1 MNNYGKTAA
10 VASAVVFV
18 GAVAYV
24 LTSVLVYWNSGAQM
38 PTHERAIP
46 GSPLADTEWPQYGN
60 NAGGERYSGL
70 DQINRGNVGH
80 LVVAW
85 EYQAGELDAML
96 TGAQPFN
103 PWQSTPVLV
112 EDTLI
117 ACTPTGRLLALDPI
131 TGKERWTFDPNV
143 SFSPLGHTLVKCRG
157 VATYVEESA
166 SADALCRTRLL
177 WGTADLRVFAVD
189 ARTGR
194 RCTDFGAAD
203 GTPGEVQLDPGPHL
217 QFHDEVQI
225 HAPPAMAGHV
235 AVFGS
240 TLADNLRVRA
250 PSGMVRALDARS
262 GELLWT
268 FDPVPRDDDGS
279 AVATWGAEG
288 TASIGAGNAWSLL
301 SADPAND
308 LVFVPTTSP
317 SVDLVGNYRAG
328 ANLYTDSLVALDS
341 NTGEVRWHFQIVHHD
356 LWDYDLP
363 AQPILTDLERDGE
376 RVPAVVQLT
385 KQGMVFVFNRLTGAP
400 LLPIEERPVPQST
413 DIRGEWLSPTQPFST
428 QLGLIQQGLRP
439 EDAWGFTFWDR
450 SDCRRQIESLRSEGM
465 YTPPSTQGTIVF
477 PSSAGGMNWGGGAV
491 VPGTGILIT
500 PTLHMAQVHR
510 LVPRNEVGPDE
521 GAPDS
526 HLFFP
531 MSGTDYVME
540 LYFLTS
546 RLGTPCTAPPW
557 ARLSAV
563 DLAAGELLWQVPLGS
578 IEQLAAGR
586 IGIPLPLEM
595 GTPMAGGPI
604 VTAGGLAF
612 IAASADDRFR
622 AFDIETGQKL
632 WETKLPAGGQSTPMT
647 YAAGGRQYVVIMA
660 GGHPY
665 YGTTKG
671 DHLIAF
677 ALRDDGH

>member
-1 MNNYGKTAA
+1 MSNFRKPATALIVVLF
-10 VASAVVFV
+10 VA
-18 GAVAYV
+18 AVAYV
-24 LTSVLVYWNSGAQM
+24 LGSLLVHWNSGTRM
-38 PTHERAIP
+38 LPYERVEP
-46 GSPLADTEWPQYGN
+46 GKPPADTAWPQYGN
-60 NAGGERYSGL
+60 SAGGERYSTL
-70 DQINRGNVGH
+70 DQINRGNVGR
-80 LVVAW
+80 LEVAW
-85 EYQAGELDAML
+85 VYQAGELDAIL
-96 TGAQPFN
+96 AGDQPFI
-103 PWQSTPVLV
+103 PWESTPVLV

-117 ACTPTGRLLALDPI
+117 ACTPTGRLLALDPE
-131 TGKERWTFDPNV
+131 TGKERWTFDPDV
-143 SFSPLGHTLVKCRG
+143 SFSPFGHTFVKCRG
-157 VATYVEESA
+157 VSTYVDGSA
-166 SADALCRTRLL
+166 AADALCGTRLI
-177 WGTADLRVFAVD
+177 WGTGDLRVFAVD
-189 ARTGR
+189 ARTGQ
-194 RCTDFGAAD
+194 RCPGFGAAA
-203 GTPGEVQLDPGPHL
+203 GTPGEVQLDPGPNL

-240 TLADNLRVRA
+240 TLADNLQVQA
-250 PSGMVRALDARS
+250 PSGMVRAVDARS

-268 FDPVPRDDDGS
+268 FDPVPRDGGP
-279 AVATWGAEG
+279 AAATWGPDGAG
-288 TASIGAGNAWSLL
+288 SVGAGNAWSLL
-301 SADPAND
+301 SADPENG

-317 SVDLVGNYRAG
+317 SVDLVGDYRPG
-328 ANLYTDSLVALDS
+328 ENRYTDSLVALDS

-363 AQPILTDLERDGE
+363 AQPILTDFKREGE

-385 KQGMVFVFNRLTGAP
+385 KQGMVFVFNRLTGEP
-400 LLPIEERPVPQST
+400 LVPIEERPVPQTT
-413 DIRGEWLSPTQPFST
+413 DIRGEWLSPTQPFT
-428 QLGLIQQGLRP
+428 KKLGLVAPGLWP

-450 SDCRRQIESLRSEGM
+450 NHCRRQIEDLRSEGM

-491 VPGTGILIT
+491 VPESGILIT

-510 LVPRNEVGPDE
+510 LVPRDQVNPDDQ
-521 GAPDS
+521 GSDS

-531 MSGTDYVME
+531 MGGTDYVME

-546 RLGTPCTAPPW
+546 PLGAPCTEPPW

-563 DLAAGELLWQVPLGS
+563 DLVAGEVLWQVPLGS
-578 IEQLAAGR
+578 IAQLAASR
-586 IGIPLPLEM
+586 IGLPLPLEM

-612 IAASADDRFR
+612 IAATADDRIR
-622 AFDIETGQKL
+622 AFDVETGQKL
-632 WETKLPAGGQSTPMT
+632 WEAELPAGGQSTPMT
-647 YAAGGRQYVVIMA
+647 YAADGRQYLVIMA

-677 ALRDDGH
+677 ALPD

>member
-1 MNNYGKTAA
+1 MINTRRRATALI
-10 VASAVVFV
+10 VVLL
-18 GAVAYV
+18 GAGLVYV
-24 LTSVLVYWNSGAQM
+24 LASVLVYWNSGTRM
-38 PTHERAIP
+38 LPYERAEP
-46 GSPLADTEWPQYGN
+46 GKPPADTEWPQYGKT
-60 NAGGERYSGL
+60 ASGERWSGL
-70 DQINRGNVGH
+70 DQINRGNVRR
-80 LVVAW
+80 LEVAW
-85 EYQAGELDAML
+85 VYQAGELDAIL
-96 TGAQPFN
+96 AGEQPFN
-103 PWQSTPVLV
+103 PWESTPVLV
-112 EDTLI
+112 EDTLV
-117 ACTPTGRLLALDPI
+117 ACTPTGRLLALDPV
-131 TGKERWTFDPNV
+131 TGEERWTFDPGV
-143 SFSPLGHTLVKCRG
+143 VFSPFGHTFVKCRG
-157 VATYVEESA
+157 VSTYVDNSA
-166 SADALCRTRLL
+166 EADAICRTRLL
-177 WGTADLRVFAVD
+177 WGTGDLRAFAVD

-194 RCTDFGAAD
+194 RCPDFGADD
-203 GTPGEVQLDPGPHL
+203 GTPGEVQLDPGPNL

-240 TLADNLRVRA
+240 TLADNLQVRA

-262 GELLWT
+262 GELLWI
-268 FDPVPRDDDGS
+268 FDPVPRDGGP
-279 AVATWGAEG
+279 AAATWGPEG
-288 TASIGAGNAWSLL
+288 AGPVGAGNAWSLL
-301 SADPAND
+301 SADPENG

-317 SVDLVGNYRAG
+317 SVDLVGNYRPG
-328 ANLYTDSLVALDS
+328 ENLYTDSLVALDS
-341 NTGEVRWHFQIVHHD
+341 STGEVRWHFQIVHHD

-363 AQPILTDLERDGE
+363 AQPILTDFEREGE

-385 KQGMVFVFNRLTGAP
+385 KQGMVFVFNRLTGEP
-400 LLPIEERPVPQST
+400 LVPIEERPVPQTT
-413 DIRGEWLSPTQPFST
+413 DIRGEWLSPTQPFT
-428 QLGLIQQGLRP
+428 KKLGLVAQGMRP

-450 SDCRRQIESLRSEGM
+450 NHCRRQIEDLRSEGM

-491 VPGTGILIT
+491 VPESGILIT

-510 LVPRNEVGPDE
+510 LVPRDQVNPDDQ
-521 GAPDS
+521 GSGS

-531 MSGTDYVME
+531 MGGTDYVME

-546 RLGTPCTAPPW
+546 PLGAPCTEPPW

-563 DLAAGELLWQVPLGS
+563 DLVAGKVLWQVPLGS
-578 IEQLAAGR
+578 IAQLAASR
-586 IGIPLPLEM
+586 IGLPLPLEM

-612 IAASADDRFR
+612 IAATADDRIR

-632 WETKLPAGGQSTPMT
+632 WEAELPAGGQSTPMT
-647 YAAGGRQYVVIMA
+647 YAAGGRQYLVIMA

-677 ALRDDGH
+677 ALPD

>member
-1 MNNYGKTAA
+1 MSNVRKASTALI
-10 VASAVVFV
+10 VVLF
-18 GAVAYV
+18 GTALAYV
-24 LTSVLVYWNSGAQM
+24 LASVLVYWNSGTQ
-38 PTHERAIP
+38 TLRYERAGAGKP
-46 GSPLADTEWPQYGN
+46 PADTEWPHYGN
-60 NAGGERYSGL
+60 NPGGERWSAL
-70 DQINRGNVGH
+70 DQINRGNVGN
-80 LVVAW
+80 LEIVWV
-85 EYQAGELDAML
+85 YQAGELDAIL
-96 TGAQPFN
+96 AGDQPFN

-117 ACTPTGRLLALDPI
+117 ACTPTGRLLAVDPV
-131 TGKERWTFDPNV
+131 TGTERWTFDPGV
-143 SFSPLGHTLVKCRG
+143 SFSPFGHTFVKCRG
-157 VATYVEESA
+157 VSTYVDNSA
-166 SADALCRTRLL
+166 AADALCRTRLL
-177 WGTADLRVFAVD
+177 WGTGDLRVFAVD

-194 RCTDFGAAD
+194 RCPGFGATD
-203 GTPGEVQLDPGPHL
+203 GTPGEVQLNPGPNL

-240 TLADNLRVRA
+240 TLADNLQVQA
-250 PSGMVRALDARS
+250 PSGMVRALDARN

-268 FDPVPRDDDGS
+268 FDPVPRDGGP
-279 AVATWGAEG
+279 AAATWGPDG
-288 TASIGAGNAWSLL
+288 TGPVGAGNAWSLL
-301 SADPAND
+301 SADPENE

-317 SVDLVGNYRAG
+317 SVDLVGDYRPG
-328 ANLYTDSLVALDS
+328 ENRYTDSLVALDS

-363 AQPILTDLERDGE
+363 AQPILTDIERDGK

-385 KQGMVFVFNRLTGAP
+385 KQGMVFVFNRLTGEP

-428 QLGLIQQGLRP
+428 RLGLVGQGLRP

-450 SDCRRQIESLRSEGM
+450 HHCRRQIESLRSEGL
-465 YTPPSTQGTIVF
+465 YTPPSTRGTVVF

-510 LVPRNEVGPDE
+510 LVPRDQVDPDDR
-521 GAPDS
+521 GSGS

-531 MSGTDYVME
+531 MAGTDYVME

-546 RLGTPCTAPPW
+546 PLGTPCTEPPW

-563 DLAAGELLWQVPLGS
+563 DLAAGEILWQVPLGS
-578 IEQLAAGR
+578 IEQLAASRVGL
-586 IGIPLPLEM
+586 PLPLEM

-612 IAASADDRFR
+612 IAATADDRIR
-622 AFDIETGQKL
+622 AYDIETGQKL
-632 WETKLPAGGQSTPMT
+632 WEAELPAGGQSTPMT
-647 YAAGGRQYVVIMA
+647 YAAGGRQYLVIMA

-677 ALRDDGH
+677 ALKEQGN

>member
-1 MNNYGKTAA
+1 MSNVRKTAVVSIA
-10 VASAVVFV
+10 VFIAAILV
-18 GAVAYV
+18 YV
-24 LTSVLVYWNSGAQM
+24 LANVLVYWNTGTRTLPYEQA
-38 PTHERAIP
+38 EP
-46 GSPLADTEWPQYGN
+46 GKPPADTEWPHYGN
-60 NAGGERYSGL
+60 NPGGERYSGL
-70 DQINRGNVGH
+70 DQINRANVGN
-80 LVVAW
+80 LEVAW
-85 EYQAGELDAML
+85 VYQAGELDAIL
-96 TGAQPFN
+96 AGEQPFN
-103 PWQSTPVLV
+103 PWESTPVLV
-112 EDTLI
+112 EDTLV
-117 ACTPTGRLLALDPI
+117 ACTPTGRLLALDPV
-131 TGKERWTFDPNV
+131 TGKERWTFDPGV
-143 SFSPLGHTLVKCRG
+143 SFSPFGHTFVKCRG
-157 VATYVEESA
+157 VSTYIDESA
-166 SADALCRTRLL
+166 EADALCRTRLL
-177 WGTADLRVFAVD
+177 WGTGDLRAFAVD
-189 ARTGR
+189 ARTGQ

-203 GTPGEVQLDPGPHL
+203 GTPGEVQLDPGPNL

-240 TLADNLRVRA
+240 TLADNLQVRA
-250 PSGMVRALDARS
+250 PSGKVRAIDARS

-268 FDPVPRDDDGS
+268 FDPVPRDDS
-279 AVATWGAEG
+279 PAAATWGPDGAG
-288 TASIGAGNAWSLL
+288 PVGAGNAWSLL
-301 SADPAND
+301 SADPENE

-317 SVDLVGNYRAG
+317 SVDLVGDYRPG
-328 ANLYTDSLVALDS
+328 ENRYTDSLVALDS

-363 AQPILTDLERDGE
+363 AQPILTDFERDGE
-376 RVPAVVQLT
+376 RVQAVVQLT
-385 KQGMVFVFNRLTGAP
+385 KQGMVFVFDRLTGEP
-400 LLPIEERPVPQST
+400 LLPVEERPVPQTT
-413 DIRGEWLSPTQPFST
+413 DIRGEWLSPTQPFT
-428 QLGLIQQGLRP
+428 TRLGLVGQGLRP

-450 SDCRRQIESLRSEGM
+450 NDCRRQIEDLRSEGL
-465 YTPPSTQGTIVF
+465 YTPPSTRGTVVF

-510 LVPRNEVGPDE
+510 LVPRDRVDAEERGS
-521 GAPDS
+521 GS

-546 RLGTPCTAPPW
+546 WLGTPCTEPPW

-563 DLAAGELLWQVPLGS
+563 DLATGELLWQVPLGS
-578 IEQLAAGR
+578 IEQLAASR
-586 IGIPLPLEM
+586 IGLPLPLEM

-612 IAASADDRFR
+612 IAASADDRIR
-622 AFDIETGQKL
+622 AFDIVTGTKL
-632 WETKLPAGGQSTPMT
+632 WEADLPAGGQSTPMT

-671 DHLIAF
+671 DHLVAF
-677 ALRDDGH
+677 ALKDQDG